1 MKNTN
6 NIQQHTTLNNNKNS
20 LRNKIWYGIKSGWDL
35 PTLPDHI
42 IKLNKRIPLRLLRF
56 IGPVSMFTIVSGIG
70 RQFNNS
76 FIYYTIVVIS
86 LLYIFYKYLIIY
98 YTIKQWFHHLFNGD
112 FIVRNSPMEILG
124 TILRGS
130 ASSLKT
136 AGSFTIGTGITYAL
150 CHELDDILESEG
162 KERYFVP
169 TMNKGLK
176 QIGLYSVAGTFL
188 TKIGIKNAAPV
199 EYIQTYH
206 EYIKNMN
213 DVEKAAFLKYTGV
226 SHEDAVKTINFL
238 EENRGK
244 ELGSSIHKYLEKEDP
259 FGTKKK

>member
-1 MKNTN
+1 MYNFLNKKDSCLLVLLSLNNYNHKLLNSKTNYNYKPIFNIGQINNINTN
-6 NIQQHTTLNNNKNS
+6 NVQQDTTLNNKQS

-112 FIVRNSPMEILG
+112 FIVR
-124 TILRGS
+124 
-130 ASSLKT
+130 
-136 AGSFTIGTGITYAL
+136 
-150 CHELDDILESEG
+150 
-162 KERYFVP
+162 
-169 TMNKGLK
+169 KG
-176 QIGLYSVAGTFL
+176 G
-188 TKIGIKNAAPV
+188 
-199 EYIQTYH
+199 
-206 EYIKNMN
+206 
-213 DVEKAAFLKYTGV
+213 EK
-226 SHEDAVKTINFL
+226 
-238 EENRGK
+238 
-244 ELGSSIHKYLEKEDP
+244 
-259 FGTKKK
+259 